1 MKKFRKKISGII
13 AVCCILSTSIV
24 AYARD
29 TDWTIGRSFTWS
41 PYVSSTET
49 TSYSTSLRA
58 RIDFFFDKDGA
69 DKNNK
74 MYYFTME
81 EHCGDGKKLILGNQY
96 TNIPNPHFDGD
107 DDDGDGYEEE
117 SEVVEGGNSLTSS
130 TTYYFTTWWDKD
142 DTTVP
147 GGTMSY
153 TAQNSIYN
161 PFDNFFD
168 GGEYE
173 AYNYDLLAQDAYSAI
188 GTTRT
193 VTQTEMSS
201 ASISAG
207 AYAARQVEVL
217 ENDMFIQQIAE
228 DPSELEITI
237 DPSNNSANIEAY
249 KEYQIS
255 NIAALR
261 NNMVSRT
268 ALSSEGQ
275 ATITFAKPISK
286 DTVLSIMRDNN
297 ALLLD
302 CELKLV
308 NAAGT
313 WITANVKNFEDL
325 DIEEL
330 VDRIASETGEIGL
343 TYCGVTSARV
353 LINVADSSYEDLS
366 SNENIYFVDL
376 MDYILRNEYSDYT
389 GKLDIRVFDLAWS
402 IMN

>member
-1 MKKFRKKISGII
+1 MKNFRKKISGII

-41 PYVSSTET
+41 PYISSTET
-49 TSYSTSLRA
+49 TSYTSSLRA

-69 DKNNK
+69 DANNAI
-74 MYYFTME
+74 YYFTME
-81 EHCGDGKKLILGNQY
+81 ENCGDGKKLKLGNQY
-96 TNIPNPHFDGD
+96 TNIPNPHFDAD
-107 DDDGDGYEEE
+107 DDDGDGYAEE
-117 SEVVEGGNSLTSS
+117 SEVVEGGSSLTSS

-142 DTTVP
+142 ASTVP

-153 TAQNSIYN
+153 IAQNSIHN
-161 PFDNFFD
+161 PLN
-168 GGEYE
+168 GEYE
-173 AYNYDLLAQDAYSAI
+173 AYNYDLLAQDAYSTI
-188 GTTRT
+188 GTTRIID
-193 VTQTEMSS
+193 EAAMSS
-201 ASISAG
+201 TNISNEE
-207 AYAARQVEVL
+207 YATRQVEVL

-228 DPSELEITI
+228 DPNELEITI
-237 DPSNNSANIEAY
+237 DPSNNTTNIEAY
-249 KEYQIS
+249 KEYQIN
-255 NIAALR
+255 NIVALR
-261 NNMVSRT
+261 NSVVSRA

-286 DTVLSIMRDNN
+286 DTVLSIMRDSN

-313 WITANVKNFEDL
+313 WITANVNNLENL
-325 DIEEL
+325 DIDEL
-330 VDRIASETGEIGL
+330 VDTISNETGEVGL
-343 TYCGVTSARV
+343 TYCGITSARV
-353 LINVADSSYEDLS
+353 VINMADSSYENLS

-376 MDYILRNEYSDYT
+376 MDYILRNEYSDYA
-389 GKLDIRVFDLAWS
+389 GKLDIRIFDFAWS